1 MKYRKGWGN
10 LIVSPKW
17 DSRICVLGLFD
28 DLDGAFGAFHLAGST
43 GDTVLSVYWN
53 RLSVFH
59 FENANRTSVNACF
72 ASGAFLSIN
81 FDFNHYL
88 INSAF

>member
-1 MKYRKGWGN
+1 LFPRNGVAES
-10 LIVSPKW
+10 VS
-17 DSRICVLGLFD
+17 GLLLD
-28 DLDGAFGAFHLAGST
+28 DLNGAFGALHLAGST
-43 GDTVLSVYWN
+43 CDAVLNVYGN

-59 FENANRTSVNACF
+59 FVNADRTGVNACF
-72 ASGAFLSIN
+72 ASGTFLSID